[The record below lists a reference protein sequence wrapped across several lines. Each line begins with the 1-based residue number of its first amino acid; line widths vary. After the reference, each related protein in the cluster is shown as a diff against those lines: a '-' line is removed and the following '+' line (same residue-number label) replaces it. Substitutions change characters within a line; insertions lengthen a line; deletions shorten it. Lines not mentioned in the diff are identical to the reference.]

1 MLLFAACIYLGYY
14 RKKKVEAQSL
24 LAPSEDLSAQN
35 EHGIYTL
42 FRTHY

>member
-1 MLLFAACIYLGYY
+1 VLLFAAFMYLGYY

-24 LAPSEDLSAQN
+24 LALSEDLSAQN

-42 FRTHY
+42 F